1 MVLRAHP
8 TCNLKHAKWLQ
19 NKHKLLRKTPIDS
32 HQPALGSWIAISLRE
47 SFRLRCRVCAAMSST
62 NKFAT
67 DGITSLK
74 LSTMLRHNSN
84 AVHVSN
90 CKAWVQ
96 QGGNVD
102 PTRVPQDA
110 APPATFFHE
119 ILFMIRRGAATL
131 GGDKHAR
138 GTWCLSEALKKQ
150 AQLKRKSC
158 RTFSL
163 MRDESKGRLLL
174 RNCKVSLPNWKC
186 TAAHLG
192 WSGILEVVA
201 KTSRRPLNAS

>member
-1 MVLRAHP
+1 MQNG
-8 TCNLKHAKWLQ
+8 CK

-119 ILFMIRRGAATL
+119 ILFLIRRGAATL